1 MNSYYV
7 LWGAIVIL
15 AGAIVHSAGIISGAI
30 AGNLN
35 YGAGSC
41 IFGAVLMMIGG
52 FGPGLGRLAKRA
64 YDAVP
69 VDDKPKGT
77 P

>member
-30 AGNLN
+30 TGNVN

-41 IFGAVLMMIGG
+41 IFGAILMMIG
-52 FGPGLGRLAKRA
+52 FLGPGLGRLAKRA
-64 YDAVP
+64 YDVAP
-69 VDDKPKGT
+69 VDSKPKGT

>member
-1 MNSYYV
+1 MNSYYI

-30 AGNLN
+30 SGNLN

-41 IFGAVLMMIGG
+41 IFGSILMMIG
-52 FGPGLGRLAKRA
+52 FLGPGLGRFLKRA
-64 YDAVP
+64 YDAAP
-69 VDDKPKGT
+69 VDNKAKGDS
-77 P
+77 